1 MINGSWT
8 EELTIVKEAVRGFF
22 LKCFQEPDFARPR
35 LDGSTFKTI
44 HSLQND
50 MLVGRFQEDEVKKVV
65 WSCGSEESPGPDGLN
80 FKFIKQ
86 FWHVF
91 QPDL

>member
-50 MLVGRFQEDEVKKVV
+50 MLVVARVAQRQY
-65 WSCGSEESPGPDGLN
+65 
-80 FKFIKQ
+80 IRHTQ
-86 FWHVF
+86 
-91 QPDL
+91 